1 MILDGNAIIHRAFH
15 AIPPLTKSDGTQVNA
30 VYGFVSTLLSVLEK
44 FQPDY
49 LIATFD
55 ESGKNFRHKMF
66 SDYKANRKETPEEL
80 GPQFA
85 LTQEV
90 VSAMNINIKKMRNVE
105 ADDVIGS
112 LSVKATKEGLDTIIV
127 TGDKDTLQLVDK
139 NVKVFTMSR
148 GIQDMLLYD
157 EDLVFEKLGIT
168 TKQVVDYK
176 GLRGDASDNIPGVR
190 GIGDKGAVS
199 LLNKFG
205 SLEGI
210 YNNIDDSF
218 IKKGIRTKLLN
229 DKQNAF
235 LSRELGKIK
244 IDLDIELDLEK
255 SKTSEISM
263 TGARGIF
270 QKFGFKSLLKKLPG
284 SDQEEKTKFFVVVK
298 DDILNVISKELEG
311 HEVSIM
317 LDIYNNSLK
326 GVCASKK
333 DSAYYFPFNNNSK
346 KLIEEF
352 LKNKKI
358 KFLTYDA
365 KKLMHQCREI
375 GIAII
380 DIFSDVLL
388 EAYVL
393 NTGKKLDFS
402 QLVFE
407 ILGKDRQ
414 YSQKNKQLTL
424 DLRDEK
430 REREII
436 SQKANDVF
444 LLHSQFKKDIEKTKN
459 SQNADANVETLL
471 KNIEMPTIKVLY
483 NMECA
488 GVVFDKKVFE
498 SIAKKTDK
506 SLSALTNQ
514 IHGFAGRDFNINS
527 TKQLREILFEEL
539 KLPTRGIKKTKTGFS
554 TAVTELEK
562 LRGSHP
568 IIEKIES
575 YRELFKLKTTYIDTL
590 PNLISQK
597 DNRIHSTFN
606 QTVTSTGRLSSSSP
620 NLQNIPIRTDI
631 GKALREGFVADKEN
645 VLIGVDYSQIDL
657 RCVAHVSNDTEMIK
671 AFNNGAD
678 IHSFTASS
686 VLNKK
691 ISEISK
697 KERSSAKE
705 LNFGL
710 IYGMGIRS
718 FAKSAGLEIAQA
730 KDFVDKYFKKFSGVK
745 RYMEET
751 KKKALEIGYVETLF
765 GRRKYTHGIKSK
777 NSMIK
782 SMEERAAINMPIQG
796 LAADIMKLSMIE
808 VDKYLENKFP
818 DKSVRIILQIHDEII
833 LEAPEKIA
841 DEVSEDVK
849 KIMEGIYKLKVP
861 LVVDSAIG
869 KHWGQ
874 L

>member
-1 MILDGNAIIHRAFH
+1 
-15 AIPPLTKSDGTQVNA
+15 
-30 VYGFVSTLLSVLEK
+30 
-44 FQPDY
+44 
-49 LIATFD
+49 
-55 ESGKNFRHKMF
+55 
-66 SDYKANRKETPEEL
+66 
-80 GPQFA
+80 
-85 LTQEV
+85 
-90 VSAMNINIKKMRNVE
+90 
-105 ADDVIGS
+105 
-112 LSVKATKEGLDTIIV
+112 
-127 TGDKDTLQLVDK
+127 
-139 NVKVFTMSR
+139 
-148 GIQDMLLYD
+148 
-157 EDLVFEKLGIT
+157 
-168 TKQVVDYK
+168 
-176 GLRGDASDNIPGVR
+176 
-190 GIGDKGAVS
+190 
-199 LLNKFG
+199 
-205 SLEGI
+205 
-210 YNNIDDSF
+210 
-218 IKKGIRTKLLN
+218 
-229 DKQNAF
+229 
-235 LSRELGKIK
+235 
-244 IDLDIELDLEK
+244 
-255 SKTSEISM
+255 
-263 TGARGIF
+263 
-270 QKFGFKSLLKKLPG
+270 
-284 SDQEEKTKFFVVVK
+284 
-298 DDILNVISKELEG
+298 
-311 HEVSIM
+311 
-317 LDIYNNSLK
+317 
-326 GVCASKK
+326 
-333 DSAYYFPFNNNSK
+333 
-346 KLIEEF
+346 
-352 LKNKKI
+352 
-358 KFLTYDA
+358 
-365 KKLMHQCREI
+365 
-375 GIAII
+375 
-380 DIFSDVLL
+380 
-388 EAYVL
+388 
-393 NTGKKLDFS
+393 
-402 QLVFE
+402 
-407 ILGKDRQ
+407 
-414 YSQKNKQLTL
+414 
-424 DLRDEK
+424 
-430 REREII
+430 
-436 SQKANDVF
+436 
-444 LLHSQFKKDIEKTKN
+444 
-459 SQNADANVETLL
+459 
-471 KNIEMPTIKVLY
+471 
-483 NMECA
+483 MECA
-488 GVVFDKKVFE
+488 GVGFDKKVFE
-498 SIAKKTDK
+498 SLAKKTDK
-506 SLSALTNQ
+506 SLSTLTNQ
-514 IHGFAGRDFNINS
+514 IHDFVGRDFNINS

-590 PNLISQK
+590 PNLISPK

-631 GKALREGFVADKEN
+631 GKALREGFVADKGN

-718 FAKSAGLEIAQA
+718 FAKSAGLEITQA

-751 KKKALEIGYVETLF
+751 KNKALEIGYVETLF

-818 DKSVRIILQIHDEII
+818 DKSVRTILQIHDEII
-833 LEAPEKIA
+833 LEAPKEIA
-841 DEVSEDVK
+841 DEVSKDVK